1 MKLKHQSQLE
11 QKVIMKKF
19 FYLMMAMVIALSV
32 FTSCKS
38 NDKEE
43 IAVQKSEYAT
53 SVNYFNWKAGSIV
66 NDNLLVLDSYARGE
80 SYVKLKDY
88 AELIVMLPVGI
99 TSSNAEGEYGVLSCL
114 LTTVKGGNP
123 WYQLKE
129 IKGEDFH
136 GHVSIKG
143 KNPYDIKVD
152 LYNIEDQYGG
162 YIEKA
167 SFEYHGDLEDIS
179 MLEY

>member
-1 MKLKHQSQLE
+1 
-11 QKVIMKKF
+11 MKKILS
-19 FYLMMAMVIALSV
+19 LMMAMVVAMSV
-32 FTSCKS
+32 LTSCKS
-38 NDKEE
+38 KDKEE
-43 IAVQKSEYAT
+43 SAVQKSEYAT
-53 SVNYFNWKAGSIV
+53 SVNYYTWKSASIV

-88 AELIVMLPVGI
+88 AELIVMLPVGVK
-99 TSSNAEGEYGVLSCL
+99 SSTAEGEYGVLSCL

-129 IKGEDFH
+129 IKGEDFR
-136 GHVSIKG
+136 GKVSIKG

-167 SFEYHGDLEDIS
+167 TFEYHGDLEDVT